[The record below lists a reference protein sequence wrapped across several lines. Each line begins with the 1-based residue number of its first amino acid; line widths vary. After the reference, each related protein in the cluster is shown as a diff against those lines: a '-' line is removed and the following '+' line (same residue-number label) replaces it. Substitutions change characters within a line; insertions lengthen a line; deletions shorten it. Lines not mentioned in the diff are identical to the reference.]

1 MTAPFVSTSLLDAT
15 RLATPAVEALLR
27 GHGAR
32 VWRTGA
38 AARAALVDAPI
49 PAWVELITDGD
60 ASTCDVVLGTVA
72 SLANPAQVDLTR
84 LDGRPIEDVLRT
96 RGITID
102 AIAVDS
108 ADMAGVLDPFEGRA
122 HLAAGVLRSIAPPD
136 TAFRDHPALLVTVGQ
151 VIAWT
156 DFPVTAEVRR
166 TAIRDSGNVLDVPDR
181 RAAWGRSLNG
191 LLLGPSVDKGLQWLQ
206 DARVLHFLM
215 PEVAAMVGFD
225 KTCAVHHKDIWDH
238 TKIVTQKAVP
248 DLVVRWAALCHD
260 IGKIWTRTVNK
271 SGKVHFFRHEDHGA
285 LLFEGIAHRVGLP
298 QWLTD
303 RVSYL
308 IANHSRVNLYQDDWT
323 DSAVRRL
330 IRETENH
337 LPDLLAFSKAD
348 FTTKREARIEEMRR
362 LLADLEARIL
372 RVAEED
378 AKEPPLSKGLGNTLM
393 VRFGLPPCRLIGDLK
408 KTLEETIARGD
419 LTARA
424 EDAYYVD
431 WIQDQPA
438 LIARIR
444 AAGGMA

>member
-1 MTAPFVSTSLLDAT
+1 
-15 RLATPAVEALLR
+15 
-27 GHGAR
+27 
-32 VWRTGA
+32 
-38 AARAALVDAPI
+38 
-49 PAWVELITDGD
+49 
-60 ASTCDVVLGTVA
+60 
-72 SLANPAQVDLTR
+72 
-84 LDGRPIEDVLRT
+84 
-96 RGITID
+96 
-102 AIAVDS
+102 
-108 ADMAGVLDPFEGRA
+108 
-122 HLAAGVLRSIAPPD
+122 
-136 TAFRDHPALLVTVGQ
+136 
-151 VIAWT
+151 
-156 DFPVTAEVRR
+156 
-166 TAIRDSGNVLDVPDR
+166 
-181 RAAWGRSLNG
+181 
-191 LLLGPSVDKGLQWLQ
+191 
-206 DARVLHFLM
+206 
-215 PEVAAMVGFD
+215 MVGFD